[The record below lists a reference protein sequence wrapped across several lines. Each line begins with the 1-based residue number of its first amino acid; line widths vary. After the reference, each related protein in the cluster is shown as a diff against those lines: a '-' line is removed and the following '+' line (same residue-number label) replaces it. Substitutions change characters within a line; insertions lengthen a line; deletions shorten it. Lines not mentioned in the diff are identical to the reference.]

1 MSRHLF
7 AFILTVCCLASS
19 GSAQT
24 RRQAANT
31 NRGIVLEINVV
42 ETRGAKPEEID
53 KIEKRDQ
60 LNRLIAERKLRVIAS
75 LQMRTRVGESFNATA
90 GQQIP
95 VQTATLPLY
104 RQTEGS
110 TPDRRDPRSSQ
121 VFQGISAGIPQIEY
135 RSPGLTVEGSSAK
148 AADNLLDLNLKVEL
162 SGVDRTTGSLTP
174 SFTQL
179 SCAGAIRMKESE
191 TAVLMNAIQQENR
204 PRSIEEIAAGTENET
219 RSSVMVIITTRPV
232 R

>member
-7 AFILTVCCLASS
+7 AFILTACCLVSS
-19 GSAQT
+19 GFAQT

-42 ETRGAKPEEID
+42 ETIGSKTDEID

-60 LNRLIAERKLRVIAS
+60 LSRLIAERKVRVIAS

-95 VQTATLPLY
+95 IQTATLPLY
-104 RQTEGS
+104 RQTDGS
-110 TPDRRDPRSSQ
+110 TPDRRDPPLSQ
-121 VFQGISAGIPQIEY
+121 AFQGKAAGIPQIEY
-135 RSPGLTVEGSSAK
+135 RSPGLTVEGNLTK
-148 AADNLLDLNLKVEL
+148 ASDKLLDLNLKVAL
-162 SGVDRTTGSLTP
+162 SGIDRSTGSLTP
-174 SFTQL
+174 SFNQL

-204 PRSIEEIAAGTENET
+204 QRSIEEIAAGTENEA
-219 RSSVMVIITTRPV
+219 RSRVMVIITTRPI

>member
-7 AFILTVCCLASS
+7 AFILTACCLVSS
-19 GSAQT
+19 GFAQT

-42 ETRGAKPEEID
+42 ETSSKPEEID
-53 KIEKRDQ
+53 KIEKTDQ

-95 VQTATLPLY
+95 IQTAMLPLY
-104 RQTEGS
+104 RPTYGS
-110 TPDRRDPRSSQ
+110 TPDRRNLPLSQ
-121 VFQGISAGIPQIEY
+121 VFQGMAAGIPQIEY

-162 SGVDRTTGSLTP
+162 SGVDRSTGNLTP

-179 SCAGAIRMKESE
+179 SCTGAIRMKESE
-191 TAVLMNAIQQENR
+191 TAVLMNAIQQENL
-204 PRSIEEIAAGTENET
+204 PKSIEEIAAGTENET
-219 RSSVMVIITTRPV
+219 RSRVMVILTTRPV

>member
-7 AFILTVCCLASS
+7 AFILTACCLVSS
-19 GSAQT
+19 GFAQT

-42 ETRGAKPEEID
+42 ETSGSKTDEID

-60 LNRLIAERKLRVIAS
+60 LSRLIAERKVRVIAS

-95 VQTATLPLY
+95 IQTATLPLY
-104 RQTEGS
+104 RQTDGS
-110 TPDRRDPRSSQ
+110 TPDRRDPPLSQ
-121 VFQGISAGIPQIEY
+121 AFQGKSAGIPQIEY
-135 RSPGLTVEGSSAK
+135 RSPGLTVEGNLTK
-148 AADNLLDLNLKVEL
+148 ASDKLLDLNLKVAL
-162 SGVDRTTGSLTP
+162 SGIDRSTGSLTP
-174 SFTQL
+174 SFNQL

-204 PRSIEEIAAGTENET
+204 QRSIEEIAAGTENEA
-219 RSSVMVIITTRPV
+219 RSRVMVIITTRPI

>member
-7 AFILTVCCLASS
+7 AMILAVCFLVSS
-19 GSAQT
+19 AFAQA
-24 RRQAANT
+24 RRQVAST
-31 NRGIVLEINVV
+31 NRGIVLEVNVV
-42 ETRGAKPEEID
+42 ETSGYKSEEID

-60 LNRLIAERKLRVIAS
+60 LSRLIAEGKLKVIAS

-90 GQQIP
+90 GQHIP
-95 VQTATLPLY
+95 IQRATLPFY
-104 RQTEGS
+104 RQTEGT
-110 TPDRRDPRSSQ
+110 TPDRRDTSRSQ
-121 VFQGISAGIPQIEY
+121 VFQGIAAGIPQIEY
-135 RSPGLTVEGSSAK
+135 RSPGLTVVGNSTK

-162 SGVDRTTGSLTP
+162 SGVDRSTGSLTP

-204 PRSIEEIAAGTENET
+204 PRSIEEIADSTENKPPS
-219 RSSVMVIITTRPV
+219 RVMVIVTTRPV

>member
-19 GSAQT
+19 GFAQT

-42 ETRGAKPEEID
+42 ETSGSKPEEID

-95 VQTATLPLY
+95 VQTATLPIY
-104 RQTEGS
+104 RQTEGA
-110 TPDRRDPRSSQ
+110 TPDRREPPLSQ

-135 RSPGLTVEGSSAK
+135 RSPGLAVAGHSTK
-148 AADNLLDLNLKVEL
+148 AADNLLDLNLKVEV
-162 SGVDRTTGSLTP
+162 SGVDRSTGRLTP

-179 SCAGAIRMKESE
+179 SCAGTVRMKESE
-191 TAVLMNAIQQENR
+191 TAVLMNAIQQENGQK
-204 PRSIEEIAAGTENET
+204 SIEEIAAGTENEPH
-219 RSSVMVIITTRPV
+219 RRVIVILTTRPV